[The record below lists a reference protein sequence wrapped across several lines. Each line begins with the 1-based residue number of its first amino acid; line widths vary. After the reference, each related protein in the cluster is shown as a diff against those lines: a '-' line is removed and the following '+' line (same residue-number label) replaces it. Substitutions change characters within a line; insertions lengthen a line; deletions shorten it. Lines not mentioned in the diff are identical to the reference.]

1 MQSASARLDKT
12 KHKVDTRGVER
23 PIALMPSNLAIHL
36 HLMHLVR
43 QLLATFLIECIN
55 CQHSQIHDF
64 LLGESGRLGLFLNDF
79 LNHGTDRDRSI
90 SFCHEE

>member
-1 MQSASARLDKT
+1 MFKRVLTRRDT
-12 KHKVDTRGVER
+12 KVYIEDVER
-23 PIALMPSNLAIHL
+23 AIALNPSNLPIYL
-36 HLMHLVR
+36 HLMYFVR

-55 CQHSQIHDF
+55 CQHSQINDF

>member
-1 MQSASARLDKT
+1 MLKRVLTRRDT
-12 KHKVDTRGVER
+12 KVYIEDVER
-23 PIALMPSNLAIHL
+23 AIALNPSNLAIHL
-36 HLMHLVR
+36 HLMYFVC
-43 QLLATFLIECIN
+43 QLLATFLVECIN

-79 LNHGTDRDRSI
+79 LNHGTDRDRRI

>member
-1 MQSASARLDKT
+1 MAAQLYGYGIVFTTIVA
-12 KHKVDTRGVER
+12 VG
-23 PIALMPSNLAIHL
+23 PIALNPSNFPINL

-43 QLLATFLIECIN
+43 QLLAAFLIKCIN
-55 CQHSQIHDF
+55 RQHSQIHDF

-90 SFCHEE
+90 SFGHEE

>member
-1 MQSASARLDKT
+1 MFKRVLTRRDT
-12 KHKVDTRGVER
+12 KVYIEDVER
-23 PIALMPSNLAIHL
+23 AICLNPSNLAIYL
-36 HLMHLVR
+36 HLMHFVR
-43 QLLATFLIECIN
+43 QLLATFLIQCIN